1 MAKLREKSCLE
12 QMNLF
17 EAVPDTPPTPTMTSK
32 EEAPSKPVEGAVN
45 LFDCGLEKRRRT
57 WKRHVEI
64 SDKALNT
71 FLSKVRKGL
80 KEQLRDCGDTL
91 NINVDY
97 DLQTLEVGDIEFTI
111 IANRHTGCAMEITM
125 SQTIKGSEPEGGTWL
140 FNKKQHQ
147 IEVVPGEQPGEW
159 LRFVSIPWTV
169 ELNNKNAYQTAF
181 QINKL
186 FHKAQ
191 MLWA

>member
-1 MAKLREKSCLE
+1 MKKPKKNSFD
-12 QMNLF
+12 QISLF
-17 EAVPDTPPTPTMTSK
+17 EAIPDLPPSPPV
-32 EEAPSKPVEGAVN
+32 EEKPESSKPVEGAVN

-57 WKRHVEI
+57 WKRHVEL

-91 NINVDY
+91 SINVDY
-97 DLQTLEVGDIEFTI
+97 DFQTLDVGNIEFTI
-111 IANRHTGCAMEITM
+111 IANRHTGRAMEITM
-125 SQTIKGSEPEGGTWL
+125 SQTVKGPEPEAGTWL
-140 FNKKQHQ
+140 FNKKQHLV
-147 IEVVPGEQPGEW
+147 EVVPGESSGEW

-186 FHKAQ
+186 YHKAQ